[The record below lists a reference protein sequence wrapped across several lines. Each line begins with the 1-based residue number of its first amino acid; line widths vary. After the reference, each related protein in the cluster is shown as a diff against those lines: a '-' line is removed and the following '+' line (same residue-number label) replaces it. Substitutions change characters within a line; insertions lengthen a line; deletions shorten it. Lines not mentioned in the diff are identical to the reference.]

1 MSANARVWRVYLD
14 EAAHFDVDLVE
25 NIRDTVDVTLVF
37 VSDINSCA
45 LVFGTVLMR
54 CRSKAGLFS
63 AVVSTLV
70 GQTPTALQ
78 PNFGANHCG
87 TAHGDD

>member
-37 VSDINSCA
+37 
-45 LVFGTVLMR
+45 
-54 CRSKAGLFS
+54 AGLFS